1 MNYSKIISWV
11 LGIMALIGFL
21 LLIGAVGA
29 SDRAVEM
36 GVYEPLTAH
45 IKGAVIGLMLMIP
58 EVIYLNV
65 VERSDET

>member
-58 EVIYLNV
+58 EVIYLNI

>member
-1 MNYSKIISWV
+1 MNYSKIISWA
-11 LGIMALIGFL
+11 LGIMAFIGFL

-29 SDRAVEM
+29 SDCAVEM

-58 EVIYLNV
+58 EVIYLNI